1 MNVEQRVNNIE
12 SDDIFSLDTFTI
24 FSSSLIC
31 CSLAATAELEGE
43 GDAVGGV
50 EERCLL
56 IVDDLARGTGVVG
69 G

>member
-1 MNVEQRVNNIE
+1 MILL
-12 SDDIFSLDTFTI
+12 IGYFTI

-31 CSLAATAELEGE
+31 CSLATTAELEGE
-43 GDAVGGV
+43 GEPTVVGGV

-56 IVDDLARGTGVVG
+56 IVDALARGTGVAG

>member
-1 MNVEQRVNNIE
+1 MNVEQSVNNKE
-12 SDDIFSLDTFTI
+12 SDELDIFTI